1 MKSGGSRLLTSRQ
14 RAILRT
20 PAGWCRA
27 VVTDPAKGLFY
38 PEQAADISLPPHV
51 LFYIKRKA
59 RRCGWSH
66 ALTRESVAECH
77 LEPNI
82 SVYFV
87 SMNLPDAYKKIEEC
101 KRFYYD
107 IHPGAQ
113 RPITA
118 QNKTMLRFSHGK
130 GAYSEI
136 HASFRVRGMPGRDI
150 RIKIDEADHIADLRT
165 AIQDATPNII
175 QGKSYLK
182 IGGTV
187 NRDHGPFWDFF
198 QMNTDQIFDDPKIAE
213 LMRKSFMRS
222 ELFWWQVPWQL
233 NPEARKNPQRVKD
246 VAPAMATDERVEA
259 FGSDRLRISRAILGI
274 EDFQQEFELKVV
286 SGGASL
292 IDWDLILKASDDP
305 KHEFLP
311 TTSSVMR
318 WAQENGAKLFAGFDV
333 GRTENTSE
341 LSVFGYFER
350 LDFPVEIYKETY
362 DHVLLPTQTERLKRL
377 LKDDLP
383 TLRMA
388 IDMNGLGREMAETLA
403 LEFPGR
409 VIPTE
414 LEQYQRSGILDA
426 YASRFAHGKIKIVA
440 DQERRQQ
447 ISSIK
452 RRVSEAGRTIY
463 YVSRKEKHHADV
475 AISQA
480 LAIHAISA
488 NSLHA
493 TWDIEAGGI
502 LVGDSHNELDELV
515 GGGEELYQDVINV

>member
-1 MKSGGSRLLTSRQ
+1 M
-14 RAILRT
+14 
-20 PAGWCRA
+20 
-27 VVTDPAKGLFY
+27 DPADGLFY
-38 PEQAADISLPPHV
+38 PEQAEDMSLPPHV
-51 LFYIKRKA
+51 LFYIKRKP
-59 RRCGWSH
+59 RRCGWSYSLEH
-66 ALTRESVAECH
+66 ESVAECN
-77 LEPNI
+77 LEPDI

-87 SMNLPDAYKKIEEC
+87 SMNLSDAYKKIEAC
-101 KRFYYD
+101 KQFYYKV
-107 IHPGAQ
+107 HPGAQ
-113 RPITA
+113 RPLIA
-118 QNKTMLRFSHGK
+118 QNKTMLRFGHGK
-130 GAYSEI
+130 GSYSEI
-136 HASFRVRGMPGRDI
+136 HAAFRVRGMPGRHI

-198 QMNTDQIFDDPKIAE
+198 QMNTDNIFDDPKIAKI
-213 LMRKSFMRS
+213 MRKSFRRS

-233 NPEARKNPQRVKD
+233 NPEARKNPGRVKEL
-246 VAPAMATDERVEA
+246 ALGMETDARVEA
-259 FGSDRLRISRAILGI
+259 FGSDRLRISRAILGL
-274 EDFQQEFELKVV
+274 EDFQQEFEIRVV
-286 SGGASL
+286 SGGSSL

-305 KHEFLP
+305 KHEFLQS
-311 TTSSVMR
+311 TSSVAR
-318 WAQENGAKLFAGFDV
+318 WAQEGGAKLFAGFDV

-341 LSVFGYFER
+341 LTVFGYFER

-362 DHVLLPTQTERLKRL
+362 DHVLLPKQTERLRGL
-377 LKDDLP
+377 LKDELP

-403 LEFPGR
+403 GEFPGR

-414 LEQYQRSGILDA
+414 LEQYQRAGILDA

-452 RRVSEAGRTIY
+452 KRVSEAGRTIY

-480 LAIHAISA
+480 LGIHAISA
-488 NSLHA
+488 NSVHA
-493 TWDIEAGGI
+493 NWSLDAGGI
-502 LVGDSHNELDELV
+502 LAGESHRDLDEIV
-515 GGGEELYQDVINV
+515 GATREELYRDVVNA